1 MPSVHSTQKADQ
13 NMILSTDGTT
23 TRQSARLNP
32 SFNYEILPVTDASDE
47 FFKSLLIEDFN
58 NSDDQDMNRFKAYL
72 EKIIQIIILKRP
84 LDDFLKILEDTLE
97 QHIFNLKTN
106 LYPKTS
112 SRRKGNTETI
122 ERTKVIK
129 NKSRKANDS
138 IGYMG
143 GKILDFLTDLT
154 HSKIQENEDFIIL
167 SHSFPDF
174 CSEIL
179 SFFLCASNKKLFFS
193 EEMIVLQKVNL
204 QLLNERNGF
213 SSIKKEALNLLI
225 QLSGMK
231 LPKQVSE
238 SYIADFW
245 KTKLKI
251 FKPMSS
257 CQLRKIKEWLKFLIE
272 HLPRKRKRTQVLSAR
287 KKRKSD
293 DKYQD
298 ESDKQYEDNSQHQ
311 GSFGEKQDDESDTQ
325 RSMRKDDKYNKLDD
339 YEDEQYERIRNK
351 DIDLQPEDNSNI
363 DNTLHD
369 MNRLIYDIETSN
381 LKEDQ
386 IIAIGAY
393 VFDALE
399 AKLKELNSSVQLNE
413 AIEKK
418 IEKNR
423 EDSLKREEYFQLQL
437 RSDELKVEH
446 EPDDEDCL
454 EDNLQDSSM
463 QIIEDKNYNS
473 SSFESIIS
481 VVKMKVADIVNNDTE
496 ASFTTQKYPPQNMR
510 CNIFLP
516 VQFSDQFR
524 TVVSYE
530 SLRCIFPDIDSFTWS
545 EQSVVHVVIHYP
557 QEEYWSYGSIVFKK
571 RKIFFHEA
579 QTNISDKFALSELK
593 RFTEIIRI
601 QYFKEYDL
609 EFEVIVC
616 TGPLSTD
623 MYIVTV
629 LQFLRGVLE
638 SLAWYPFSV
647 LKYTDSWK
655 TEKDV
660 YFNISKSCLQ
670 AIKGILQ
677 RAITTGENDIFD
689 VFYVLNSSSL
699 SKQQLSRRSE
709 FIKIY
714 NLENCPDLK
723 EILPCN
729 VFSAVSNTLT

>member
-311 GSFGEKQDDESDTQ
+311 GSFSEEQDDESDTQ

-423 EDSLKREEYFQLQL
+423 EDSLKQEEYFQLQL

-481 VVKMKVADIVNNDTE
+481 IVKMKVADIVNNDTE

>member
-1 MPSVHSTQKADQ
+1 
-13 NMILSTDGTT
+13 MILSTDGTT

>member
-311 GSFGEKQDDESDTQ
+311 GSFSEEQDDESDTQ

-423 EDSLKREEYFQLQL
+423 EDSLKQEEYFQLQL

>member
-311 GSFGEKQDDESDTQ
+311 GSFSEEQDDESDTQ

>member
-1 MPSVHSTQKADQ
+1 
-13 NMILSTDGTT
+13 MILSTDGTT

-311 GSFGEKQDDESDTQ
+311 GSFSEEQDDESDTQ

-423 EDSLKREEYFQLQL
+423 EDSLKQEEYFQLQL